1 MARYTDASCRLC
13 RREGMKLFLKGNR
26 CLSDKCAIERRG
38 YAPGQHG
45 QSGRRKGSEYGFQL
59 REKQKIRRIYGILER
74 QFHNYFEEASRM
86 KGITG
91 ENLLVLLECRLDNI
105 VYRLGFAPSR
115 KAARQVILHRHFMVN
130 EKVVDIPSYQVKPG
144 DNVKVREN
152 SRNIDLIHAALKDA
166 GKGFELS
173 WIRLDKAKMEGQL
186 LERPKRL
193 DIPTTVQEQMVVELY
208 SK

>member
-1 MARYTDASCRLC
+1 
-13 RREGMKLFLKGNR
+13 MKLFLKGNR

-45 QSGRRKGSEYGFQL
+45 QTGRRKGSEYGFQL

-74 QFHNYFEEASRM
+74 QFHKYFEEATRM

-91 ENLLVLLECRLDNI
+91 DNLLVLLECRMDNI

-115 KAARQVILHRHFMVN
+115 KAGRQLVLHRHFTVN
-130 EKVVDIPSYQVKPG
+130 DKIVDIPSYQVRPG
-144 DNVKVREN
+144 DVVRVREN
-152 SRNIDLIHAALKDA
+152 SKNLDIIHSALKDA
-166 GKGFELS
+166 GKGFELP
-173 WIRLDKAKMEGQL
+173 WLRLDKAKMEGEL

>member
-13 RREGMKLFLKGNR
+13 RREGMKLFLKGAR
-26 CLSDKCAIERRG
+26 CVSDKCAVERRG

-59 REKQKIRRIYGILER
+59 REKQKIRRIYGLMER
-74 QFHNYFEEASRM
+74 QFHNYFVKASRQ

-91 ENLLVLLECRLDNI
+91 ENLLILLECRMDNI

-115 KAARQVILHRHFMVN
+115 KAARQLILHRHFSVDD
-130 EKVVDIPSYQVKPG
+130 KIVDIPSYQLKPG
-144 DNVKVREN
+144 NIVRVREQ
-152 SRNIDLIHAALKDA
+152 SRSLELIHLALKDA
-166 GKGFELS
+166 GKGFDLP
-173 WIRLDKAKMEGQL
+173 WLRLDKAKMEGEL

>member
-1 MARYTDASCRLC
+1 
-13 RREGMKLFLKGNR
+13 MKLFLKGNR

-45 QSGRRKGSEYGFQL
+45 QTGRRKGSEYGFQL

-74 QFHNYFEEASRM
+74 QFHKYFEEATRM

-91 ENLLVLLECRLDNI
+91 DNLLVLLECRMDNI

-115 KAARQVILHRHFMVN
+115 KAGRQLVLHRHFTVN
-130 EKVVDIPSYQVKPG
+130 DKIVDIPSYQVRPG
-144 DNVKVREN
+144 DVVRVREN
-152 SRNIDLIHAALKDA
+152 SKNLDIIHSGLKDA
-166 GKGFELS
+166 GKGFELP
-173 WIRLDKAKMEGQL
+173 WLRLDKAKMEGEL

>member
-1 MARYTDASCRLC
+1 
-13 RREGMKLFLKGNR
+13 
-26 CLSDKCAIERRG
+26 
-38 YAPGQHG
+38 
-45 QSGRRKGSEYGFQL
+45 
-59 REKQKIRRIYGILER
+59 
-74 QFHNYFEEASRM
+74 M

-115 KAARQVILHRHFMVN
+115 KAARQLVLHRHFSIN
-130 EKVVDIPSYQVKPG
+130 DKVVDIPSYQVRPG
-144 DNVKVREN
+144 NIVKVRDG
-152 SRNIDLIHAALKDA
+152 SRNIDLIHAALKDT
-166 GKGFELS
+166 GKGFELA
-173 WIRLDKAKMEGQL
+173 WLRLDKAKMEGEL

>member
-13 RREGMKLFLKGNR
+13 RREGMKLVLKGNR
-26 CLSDKCAIERRG
+26 CLSEKCAIERRG

-91 ENLLVLLECRLDNI
+91 ENLLVLLECRMDNVI
-105 VYRLGFAPSR
+105 YRLNFAPSR
-115 KAARQVILHRHFMVN
+115 KAARQLILHRHFSVN
-130 EKVVDIPSYQVKPG
+130 DKVVDIPSYQIKPG
-144 DNVKVREN
+144 DLVKVREN
-152 SRNIDLIHAALKDA
+152 SRNIDMIHAALKDT
-166 GKGFELS
+166 GKGFEIPWL
-173 WIRLDKAKMEGQL
+173 RLDKAKMEGQL

>member
-1 MARYTDASCRLC
+1 L
-13 RREGMKLFLKGNR
+13 
-26 CLSDKCAIERRG
+26 
-38 YAPGQHG
+38 
-45 QSGRRKGSEYGFQL
+45 
-59 REKQKIRRIYGILER
+59 
-74 QFHNYFEEASRM
+74 

-115 KAARQVILHRHFMVN
+115 KAARQLVLHRHFSIN
-130 EKVVDIPSYQVKPG
+130 DKVVDIPSYQVRPG
-144 DNVKVREN
+144 NIVKVRDG
-152 SRNIDLIHAALKDA
+152 SRNIDLIHAALKDT
-166 GKGFELS
+166 GKGFELA
-173 WIRLDKAKMEGQL
+173 WLRLDKAKMEGEL